1 MPAISFM
8 KEVIKVNRIKIL
20 PSELDGHISIPPSK
34 SMSHR
39 AIICAGL
46 SNGKSNIQNI
56 IFSEDIS
63 ATLEGMS
70 SFGIKYEKF
79 KQDDGKYSLV
89 IEGRNPLEALGRT
102 IDCRES
108 GSTLRFLIPIACVLG
123 EEVTFIGKG
132 KLVERP
138 LNEYYKI
145 FEKQN
150 ISYKNIKDKLPL
162 TICGKLKGDTFSLR
176 GDISSQFISGLMF
189 ALPLLKEDSK
199 IVISTDL
206 ESKGYVDLTIDVLNR
221 FGIKVENKDYRE
233 FYIAGNQK
241 YIPQT
246 YQVEG
251 DFSQASFWLVAGLL
265 GNKIKCTDINVASLQ
280 GDKVILDII
289 KNMGGNIEINE
300 SSIITKKSKTKGI
313 VIDVSQ
319 CPDLVPILATLASLS
334 QGTTRIINAA
344 RVRIKESDRLKAI
357 STELNKLGAEIT
369 ELEDGLIIKGK
380 EFLNG
385 GEVDSW
391 NDHRIA
397 MALAVSSIKCL
408 NPVIIKNSD
417 CVSKSYPAFWEDFEA
432 LGGKFKK

>member
-1 MPAISFM
+1 M
-8 KEVIKVNRIKIL
+8 NNIKIV
-20 PSELDGHISIPPSK
+20 PSELEGHISIPPSK
-34 SMSHR
+34 SITHR

-46 SNGKSNIQNI
+46 SNGKSHIENI

-79 KQDDGKYSLV
+79 KEDRDRYSLI
-89 IEGRNPLEALGRT
+89 IEGKTPLRALSTT

-108 GSTLRFLIPIACVLG
+108 GSTLRFLIPIACILG
-123 EEVTFIGKG
+123 KEITFTGKG
-132 KLVERP
+132 KLIERP
-138 LNEYYKI
+138 LDEYYKI
-145 FEKQN
+145 FDKQN
-150 ISYKNIKDKLPL
+150 IPYKNLKGNLPL
-162 TICGKLKGDTFSLR
+162 RICGKLKGDTFSLR
-176 GDISSQFISGLMF
+176 GDVSSQFISGLMF

-199 IVISTDL
+199 IIISTDL
-206 ESKGYVDLTIDVLNR
+206 ESKGYVDLTIDVLNS
-221 FGIKVENKDYRE
+221 FGIKIQNNDYRE
-233 FYIAGNQK
+233 FFIEGNQK

-246 YQVEG
+246 YKVEG

-265 GNKIKCTDINVASLQ
+265 GNKITCTDINVSSLQ

-289 KNMGGNIEINE
+289 KNMGGNVEISE
-300 SSIITKKSKTKGI
+300 TGIIAKKSKTKGTI
-313 VIDVSQ
+313 IDVSQ

-391 NDHRIA
+391 KDHRIA
-397 MALAVSSIKCL
+397 MALAVSSIRCL
-408 NPVIIKNSD
+408 NPVIIKDSS
-417 CVSKSYPAFWEDFEA
+417 CVSKSYPGFWDDFRA
-432 LGGKFKK
+432 LGGKFNN